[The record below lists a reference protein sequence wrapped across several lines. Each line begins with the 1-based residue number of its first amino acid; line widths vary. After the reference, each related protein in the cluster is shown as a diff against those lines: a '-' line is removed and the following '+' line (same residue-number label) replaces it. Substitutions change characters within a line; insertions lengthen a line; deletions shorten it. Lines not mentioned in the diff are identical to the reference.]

1 MQKFDEFI
9 NTITGDLKI
18 SNRKKNEL
26 IAEFKD
32 HLVMLR
38 KEFIEKGLS
47 EDEATNSAIE
57 SFGDAKE
64 LKKKLSD
71 SLFSYRS
78 IPNALLGVII
88 YLLIF
93 RIGSHIPIPYS
104 EPDNYFKILMFGTL
118 GATILFLPIGYFLP
132 ILFCKIHQVR
142 NVILIS
148 TVPGLLVGLYVS
160 LAVKEFMPMKE
171 LFIIIY
177 IFGSIFGSTI
187 GYYSLVGVNK
197 LIWLSKGL
205 YNRVI
210 S

>member
-26 IAEFKD
+26 IDEFKD

-38 KEFIEKGLS
+38 NEFIEKGLS
-47 EDEATNSAIE
+47 EDEAINSAIE
-57 SFGDAKE
+57 SFGDPKE

-78 IPNALLGVII
+78 VPNALLGVII

-93 RIGSHIPIPYS
+93 RIGSHISIPYS
-104 EPDNYFKILMFGTL
+104 RPDNYLNIFMFGTL
-118 GATILFLPIGYFLP
+118 ATILFLPIGYFLP
-132 ILFCKIHQVR
+132 ILFSRIHQVK

-148 TVPGLLVGLYVS
+148 TALGLLVGLYVS
-160 LAVKEFMPMKE
+160 FAVREFMPMNE

-197 LIWLSKGL
+197 LVWLSKGQSQL
-205 YNRVI
+205 KI
-210 S
+210 